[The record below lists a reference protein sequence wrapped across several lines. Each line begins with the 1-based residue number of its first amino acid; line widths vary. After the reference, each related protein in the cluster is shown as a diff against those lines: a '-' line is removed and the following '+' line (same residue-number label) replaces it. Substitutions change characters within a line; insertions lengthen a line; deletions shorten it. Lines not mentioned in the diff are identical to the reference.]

1 MEAILVAATTG
12 QIMPSEAAEL
22 ASIVAAYS
30 RTLDV
35 TELRLRL
42 ESVEKNF
49 GDLKD
54 HLGNK

>member
-12 QIMPSEAAEL
+12 QILPSEASEL
-22 ASIVAAYS
+22 ASIVAAYA

-42 ESVEKNF
+42 EKIEENQGGVKP
-49 GDLKD
+49 
-54 HLGNK
+54 